1 MSKKMEYEIQSTN
14 ATHAT
19 HAPDPS
25 VVHNMTLEQEDV
37 LHLALQQALRPP
49 ALPTG
54 FRAQLL
60 KDVLQESLLDMESRK
75 RALDLEY
82 AQSLRHLHRGYVR
95 LQRDTLA
102 LILVIAF
109 TLGACVHF
117 ALPRLHM
124 LLTMETAQTV
134 TMLGATICFCIGATV
149 CLVRYGRS
157 S

>member
-1 MSKKMEYEIQSTN
+1 MSKKMEHENQSTN
-14 ATHAT
+14 ATHVS
-19 HAPDPS
+19 DPS
-25 VVHNMTLEQEDV
+25 IVHDLTLEQEDV
-37 LHLALQQALRPP
+37 LHLALQQALNPP
-49 ALPTG
+49 ALPIG

-60 KDVLQESLLDMESRK
+60 NAALQESLLDVEARK

-117 ALPRLHM
+117 ALPWLHT
-124 LLTMETAQTV
+124 LLTMETAQIV
-134 TMLGATICFCIGATV
+134 AMLGATICLCVGATV
-149 CLVRYGRS
+149 CLIRYGRS

>member
-1 MSKKMEYEIQSTN
+1 MSKKMEHEIQSTN
-14 ATHAT
+14 TTHAS
-19 HAPDPS
+19 DPS
-25 VVHNMTLEQEDV
+25 IVDDISLEKEDV
-37 LHLALQQALRPP
+37 LHLALQQALNPP
-49 ALPTG
+49 ALPVG

-82 AQSLRHLHRGYVR
+82 AQSLRYLHRGYVR

-117 ALPRLHM
+117 ALPWLHM
-124 LLTMETAQTV
+124 LLTMETTQTV
-134 TMLGATICFCIGATV
+134 TMLGATICLCVGATV
-149 CLVRYGRS
+149 CVARYTRS

>member
-1 MSKKMEYEIQSTN
+1 MSKKMEHEIQSTN
-14 ATHAT
+14 TT

-25 VVHNMTLEQEDV
+25 IVHDLTMEQEDV
-37 LHLALQQALRPP
+37 LHLALQQALSPP

-82 AQSLRHLHRGYVR
+82 AQSLRRLHRGYVR

-117 ALPRLHM
+117 ALPWLHT
-124 LLTMETAQTV
+124 LLTIETAQTV
-134 TMLGATICFCIGATV
+134 TMLGATICLCVGITV
-149 CLVRYGRS
+149 CLVRYTRS